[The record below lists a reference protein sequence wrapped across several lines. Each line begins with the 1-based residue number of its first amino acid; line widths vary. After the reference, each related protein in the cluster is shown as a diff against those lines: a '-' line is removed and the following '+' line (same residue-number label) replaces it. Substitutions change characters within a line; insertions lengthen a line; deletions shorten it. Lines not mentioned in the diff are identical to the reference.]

1 VQDTTQTVLLP
12 NLFIKP
18 IVAAFD
24 QPNSSSDGGAILLRG
39 VDESLGLTDAIARE
53 FVDPR
58 QAGKVAHTMRDLL
71 RQRVHLI
78 ACGYADCNDA
88 GRLANDPIQKLMLDR
103 DPIDGRSLASQ
114 PTLSRFENMATPR
127 DLLMM
132 AHGLADTVVGHHARR
147 LGGRAR
153 LITIDLDP
161 TDDPTHGAQQLS
173 FFNGHYDAYCYLPVI
188 GTLTFNDE
196 TEPYVFAAAL
206 RAGNAHATLGAE
218 GILTR
223 IIGKLRDVFG
233 TDVRLRVRLD
243 GGFATP
249 QLLTYLEAMGVEYL
263 VGFPG
268 NARLEKR
275 IRRLI
280 GRVRMLSKA
289 SGETETLYGETRYA
303 TRSWKRKRRIVMKAE
318 VTRLQGRE
326 PRDNPRYVVTNMTDA
341 PEAVY
346 DVYRMR
352 GEMENRIKELHHGL
366 EMDRTS
372 CTSFKANQLR
382 LLMTAAAFVLMQ
394 EMRRLLAGTDC
405 EQAQVTT
412 IRERLMKMAV
422 WVKRSARRI
431 VLHLPE
437 ASAWSIAWI
446 HLARQLGAAT
456 G

>member
-1 VQDTTQTVLLP
+1 MQDTTQTVLFP
-12 NLFIKP
+12 NTFLKP
-18 IVAAFD
+18 VIAAFD
-24 QPNSSSDGGAILLRG
+24 QPHSSSDGGAILLRAA
-39 VDESLGLTDAIARE
+39 DKSLGLTEAMARH

-58 QAGKVAHTMRDLL
+58 KAGRITHSIVDLVC
-71 RQRVHLI
+71 QRVHLI

-88 GRLANDPIQKLMLDR
+88 DRLADDPVQKLLLGR
-103 DPIDGRSLASQ
+103 DPVSGLRLASQ
-114 PTLSRFENMATPR
+114 PTLSRFENLATWR

-132 AHGLADTVVGHHARR
+132 AHGLADTVIGHHARR

-161 TDDPTHGAQQLS
+161 TDDPTHGNQQLS
-173 FFNGHYDAYCYLPVI
+173 FFNGHYDSHCYLPVI
-188 GTLTFNDE
+188 GTLTFDDE
-196 TEPYVFAAAL
+196 IESYVFTAVL

-218 GILTR
+218 GLLTR
-223 IIGKLRDVFG
+223 AISKMRGEFG
-233 TDVRLRVRLD
+233 DDVRLRVRLD

-249 QLLTYLEAMGVEYL
+249 RLLGYLEAMGVEYL

-268 NARLEKR
+268 NSRLDKR
-275 IRRLI
+275 IRRLM

-289 SGETETLYGETRYA
+289 SGRTETLFGETRYA
-303 TRSWKRKRRIVMKAE
+303 TGSWKRKRRIVMKAE
-318 VTRLQGRE
+318 VTRLEGRE
-326 PRDNPRYVVTNMTDA
+326 ARDNPRYVVTNMTDA

-366 EMDRTS
+366 DMDRTS
-372 CTSFKANQLR
+372 CTSFRANQLR
-382 LLMTAAAFVLMQ
+382 VLMTTAAFVLMQ

-405 EQAQVTT
+405 ARAQVTT
-412 IRERLMKMAV
+412 MRERLMKMAV
-422 WVKRSARRI
+422 WVKRSTRRI
-431 VLHLPE
+431 LLHLPE
-437 ASAWSIAWI
+437 ASAWSSAWI

>member
-1 VQDTTQTVLLP
+1 MQDTTQTVLFP
-12 NLFIKP
+12 NTFLKP
-18 IVAAFD
+18 VIAAFD
-24 QPNSSSDGGAILLRG
+24 QPHSSSDGGAILLRAA
-39 VDESLGLTDAIARE
+39 DKSLGLTEAMARH

-58 QAGKVAHTMRDLL
+58 KAGRITHSIVDLVC
-71 RQRVHLI
+71 QRVHMI

-88 GRLANDPIQKLMLDR
+88 DRLADDPVQKLLLGR
-103 DPIDGRSLASQ
+103 DPVSGLRLASQ
-114 PTLSRFENMATPR
+114 PTLSRFENLPTWR

-132 AHGLADTVVGHHARR
+132 AHGLADTVIGHHARR

-161 TDDPTHGAQQLS
+161 TDDPTHGNQQLS
-173 FFNGHYDAYCYLPVI
+173 FFNGHYDSHCYLPVI
-188 GTLTFNDE
+188 GTLTFDDE
-196 TEPYVFAAAL
+196 IESYVFTAVL

-218 GILTR
+218 GLLTR
-223 IIGKLRDVFG
+223 AISKLRGEFG
-233 TDVRLRVRLD
+233 DDVRLRVRLD

-249 QLLTYLEAMGVEYL
+249 RLLGYLEAMGVEYL

-268 NARLEKR
+268 NSRLDKR
-275 IRRLI
+275 IRRLM

-289 SGETETLYGETRYA
+289 SGRTETLFGETRYA
-303 TRSWKRKRRIVMKAE
+303 TGSWKRKRRIVMKAE
-318 VTRLQGRE
+318 VTRLEGRE
-326 PRDNPRYVVTNMTDA
+326 ARDNPRYVVTNMTDA

-366 EMDRTS
+366 DMDRTS
-372 CTSFKANQLR
+372 CTSFRANQLR
-382 LLMTAAAFVLMQ
+382 VLMTTAAFVLMQ

-405 EQAQVTT
+405 ARAQVTT
-412 IRERLMKMAV
+412 MRERLMKMAV
-422 WVKRSARRI
+422 WVKRSTRRI
-431 VLHLPE
+431 LLHLPE
-437 ASAWSIAWI
+437 ASAWSSAWI